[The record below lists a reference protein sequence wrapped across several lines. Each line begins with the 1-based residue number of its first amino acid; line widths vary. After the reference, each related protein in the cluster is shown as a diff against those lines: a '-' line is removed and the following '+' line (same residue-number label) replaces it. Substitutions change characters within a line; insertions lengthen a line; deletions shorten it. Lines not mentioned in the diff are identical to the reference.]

1 MVADCRNAEVVIMKT
16 GLRMIDKISNHGVR
30 V

>member
-1 MVADCRNAEVVIMKT
+1 MVADCRNAEVVMKT